1 MYYSYKFP
9 KCYCYFKKEIDKYY
23 LPEMINTI
31 GKIDL
36 DLLENRTE
44 ISLYY
49 LFPLIERLV
58 VEILKYKTDTNV
70 ECYEQ
75 GKYRTLY
82 SILSSEENT
91 KYFDKNLVNLIKE
104 YFKEDGLR
112 NKLLHYRGDD
122 TIKLTIIDLLAIKVI
137 SIKLLKIYNLT
148 LKELD
153 NIDLDEITL
162 L

>member
-1 MYYSYKFP
+1 M
-9 KCYCYFKKEIDKYY
+9 
-23 LPEMINTI
+23 
-31 GKIDL
+31 
-36 DLLENRTE
+36 
-44 ISLYY
+44 
-49 LFPLIERLV
+49 
-58 VEILKYKTDTNV
+58 
-70 ECYEQ
+70 
-75 GKYRTLY
+75 
-82 SILSSEENT
+82 
-91 KYFDKNLVNLIKE
+91 NLIKE